1 MKDIDLKPCP
11 FCGCKDVRLMTYKE
25 DNNAGVDAVIKCPG
39 CLTDFFL
46 HSAPPRVGMNA
57 EVRWVRDY
65 DKTVFEKYNRRV
77 SDGQ

>member
-11 FCGCKDVRLMTYKE
+11 FCGYKDVRLMTYKE
-25 DNNAGVDAVIKCPG
+25 DDKAGVDAVIKCPG

-46 HSAPPRVGMNA
+46 HSAPPRFRNGVDGL
-57 EVRWVRDY
+57 RWYY
-65 DKTVFEKYNRRV
+65 DKTVFEKYNRRD